1 MGRSKLVSLKLKFP
15 LMMIFIEQI
24 KKISKAKME
33 ATNIL
38 GVSKGEA
45 IPGQK
50 IMGKRIMPMVKSTLS
65 IFSILLQ

>member
-1 MGRSKLVSLKLKFP
+1 
-15 LMMIFIEQI
+15 MMIFIEQI

-33 ATNIL
+33 ATKIL
-38 GVSKGEA
+38 GVSKGEV